1 VFGPACVAVCLT
13 VLVANSFAA
22 ELIVNG
28 DFATGNFNGWSVSN
42 MSISQSDGGITK
54 QSGSGD
60 PYFAFTGKNGL
71 LSQTINTVAGFTYT
85 LSFIANNNV
94 YNLVNANDTGEY
106 ISASYDNNLIFKD
119 INGLKIPQQW
129 RTLSGQFTATSNQTT
144 LQIAMWFDK
153 AVSQGYI
160 DKISVVGASSVPE
173 PSTYALFGFGA
184 LALIIVHR
192 CRHRSGNSLTSS
204 TQEELV

>member
-1 VFGPACVAVCLT
+1 MRVFGAACVAVCLT
-13 VLVANSFAA
+13 VLVANSSGAA
-22 ELIVNG
+22 LIVNG
-28 DFATGNFNGWSVSN
+28 DFATGNFNGWSASN
-42 MSISQSDGGITK
+42 MSISQSDHGITK

-71 LSQTINTVAGFTYT
+71 LSQTINTVVGSTYT
-85 LSFIANNNV
+85 LSFIANNDV
-94 YNLVNANDTGEY
+94 YNLVNASDTGEY

-144 LQIAMWFDK
+144 LQIAMWFDR

-160 DKISVVGASSVPE
+160 DNISVVGASSVPE
-173 PSTYALFGFGA
+173 PATYALFGLGA
-184 LALIIVHR
+184 LALIIVNR
-192 CRHRSGNSLTSS
+192 RRLRSVTSLAR
-204 TQEELV
+204 